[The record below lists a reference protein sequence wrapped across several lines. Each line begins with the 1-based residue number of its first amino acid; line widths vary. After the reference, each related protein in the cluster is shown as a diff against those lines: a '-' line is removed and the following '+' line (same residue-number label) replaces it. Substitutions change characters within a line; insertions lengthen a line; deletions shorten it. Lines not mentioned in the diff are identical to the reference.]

1 MQRGQAHERLGYLR
15 LPMISDLDGTSTNE
29 IPTILQLFGLT
40 FRSFKKKGRQENKE
54 SKN

>member
-1 MQRGQAHERLGYLR
+1 MQRGQAHERLRYLR